1 MIAKIRY
8 SSRLIDNN
16 IVVMSVGSK
25 QKAVDDSAVK
35 FQYQDDI
42 ADEIIVTMPM
52 SQLIVKQIF
61 LSQRIH
67 CG

>member
-8 SSRLIDNN
+8 SGRLIDNN
-16 IVVMSVGSK
+16 IVMSVGSK

-42 ADEIIVTMPM
+42 ADEIIVTMLM
-52 SQLIVKQIF
+52 SQLIVNQIF